1 MIINNLKSLIMKT
14 KNLFLVTMV
23 ALFGAVVESSGQNNT
38 VVGVNNA
45 TPATDNVLVGHL
57 AGNATMTG
65 DKNTFVGKGAGNANT
80 TGTSNTAL
88 GYGSL
93 WFNTTGSNNIAI
105 NNSSLEK
112 NTSGNHNIGIGF
124 ASLMLNIGGNNNI
137 GMGIR
142 AGQNSQG
149 DSNIFIGEGS
159 GFHLNTGNA
168 NFMAGYYAGHGTTG
182 GSENLFLGHQA
193 GYTPALY
200 PHTSTRNTYIG
211 YQSGWGVLTGSYNT
225 FLGTVLVPNGL
236 ATTTLAGT
244 DTKNTIVLADGESNQ
259 RLYIHGGETLPANL
273 YKNGNT
279 GIGLG
284 NNVIPQNRLEVKSA
298 FTADPYRSSGVR
310 LTNLTNTTVTPIT
323 NPTNGVLSVD
333 NKGNVIWVNDKTG
346 GVTQNCSTANFVPVN
361 SATAGQLNCSQIFD
375 NGTSVGIGT
384 TGAFNYTYN
393 TGDFLALAPASGTA
407 KLRVNGVAWTTGYYA
422 SSDKKFKK
430 DIKPIENALEKVQQ
444 IEGKTYAWN
453 TESNKDMN
461 FDNGGHSGFIA
472 QELEK
477 VLPHLVATDE
487 KGNKAVNYIE
497 LMPYLIEAIKD
508 QQTQIND
515 LKSQITENF
524 KAQNQDLIELTNTKI
539 ISVSPNPSSDLI
551 TVSFN
556 VEKSV
561 ESAKLQVHDLNGN
574 VISSLNI
581 NDRENNIT
589 RTLQKDN
596 FGKGIYVVSL
606 VINGKSID
614 TKKIVFN

>member
-1 MIINNLKSLIMKT
+1 MKT

-23 ALFGAVVESSGQNNT
+23 ALFAAVVESSGQASGNVVFGPNNIT
-38 VVGVNNA
+38 FGGW
-45 TPATDNVLVGHL
+45 NVLLGYETGMSIPTGTSTFSDIFIGST
-57 AGNATMTG
+57 AGKRTTTG
-65 DKNTFVGKGAGNANT
+65 DDNIFIGYATGQYNKTGTGNTFVGSESGAMNDSALQTVTNYNYNTGIGFKSGGMGENNINIGALTGLGNQ
-80 TGTSNTAL
+80 
-88 GYGSL
+88 
-93 WFNTTGSNNIAI
+93 GSNNIYLG
-105 NNSSLEK
+105 LEAGYCSPQL
-112 NTSGNHNIGIGF
+112 NVSGNVFIGQ
-124 ASLMLNIGGNNNI
+124 
-137 GMGIR
+137 R
-142 AGQNSQG
+142 AGKNYNA
-149 DSNIFIGEGS
+149 SNRLSINGAAPYGYELIYGEFDNRKLKFNVNNGVGPFTS
-159 GFHLNTGNA
+159 YLELNGNA
-168 NFMAGYYAGHGTTG
+168 NASGLRFTNMK
-182 GSENLFLGHQA
+182 S
-193 GYTPALY
+193 
-200 PHTSTRNTYIG
+200 STA
-211 YQSGWGVLTGSYNT
+211 S
-225 FLGTVLVPNGL
+225 
-236 ATTTLAGT
+236 
-244 DTKNTIVLADGESNQ
+244 
-259 RLYIHGGETLPANL
+259 
-273 YKNGNT
+273 
-279 GIGLG
+279 
-284 NNVIPQNRLEVKSA
+284 
-298 FTADPYRSSGVR
+298 
-310 LTNLTNTTVTPIT
+310 IT
-323 NPTNGVLSVD
+323 NPTNKILSVNTD
-333 NKGNVIWVNDKTG
+333 GDVILVNDKTG

-384 TGAFNYTYN
+384 TGTFNYSYN

-422 SSDKKFKK
+422 SSDQKFKK

-539 ISVSPNPSSDLI
+539 ISVSPNPSSDMI

-556 VEKSV
+556 VEKLV
-561 ESAKLQVHDLNGN
+561 DSAKLQVHDLNGN

-581 NDRENNIT
+581 SDRENNIT